1 MVKGLSQFLRKP
13 TAAATVPVTVMGE
26 QFWFTKHGGFPQ
38 NQITQCC
45 HHCSCDSQG
54 WVVLVYQVWWVFQ
67 EPENQLLLPLLMW
80 QSRMSGSG
88 LPSMVSVLSQYQK
101 TNRCCNCSW
110 VSSPGLPSMVDFL
123 RTRKPTAAA
132 IVPVTVMGGLFW
144 FTKHGECRARA
155 FSCII
160 KPIADTTGQMT
171 SSHIM
176 FLFLANLSL
185 ASSWSQSLSSLLTS
199 VSPHSK

>member
-1 MVKGLSQFLRKP
+1 MVRGLSQFLRKP
-13 TAAATVPVTVMGE
+13 TAAATVPVTVTGE

-67 EPENQLLLPLLMW
+67 EPENQLLLPLFLW

-88 LPSMVSVLSQYQK
+88 LPSMVSGLSQYQK

-110 VSSPGLPSMVDFL
+110 VSGPGLPSMVGFL

-132 IVPVTVMGGLFW
+132 ICSCDS
-144 FTKHGECRARA
+144 HGWVVLIYQAMWVQ
-155 FSCII
+155 S
-160 KPIADTTGQMT
+160 KG
-171 SSHIM
+171 
-176 FLFLANLSL
+176 FLLHHQTL
-185 ASSWSQSLSSLLTS
+185 LLTPL
-199 VSPHSK
+199 VKWQAVT

>member
-1 MVKGLSQFLRKP
+1 MVRGLSQFLRKP
-13 TAAATVPVTVMGE
+13 TAAATVPVTVTGE

-67 EPENQLLLPLLMW
+67 EPENQLLLPLFLW
-80 QSRMSGSG
+80 QSQMSGSG
-88 LPSMVSVLSQYQK
+88 LPSMVSGLSQYQK

-110 VSSPGLPSMVDFL
+110 VSGPGLPSMVGFL

-132 IVPVTVMGGLFW
+132 IVPVTVMGGSFW
-144 FTKHGECRARA
+144 FTKQCECRARA

-160 KPIADTTGQMT
+160 KPYCWHHWSNDKQ
-171 SSHIM
+171 SHNG

-185 ASSWSQSLSSLLTS
+185 ASS
-199 VSPHSK
+199 